1 MSPEEI
7 QKLLGGYATDTLS
20 AAERS
25 ALFAAALEDQE
36 LFDAL
41 AKEHALREVLEDP
54 ASRQQLIA
62 ALGPSRDTLAA
73 RAWRWLRRPAS
84 LAMAGSLAALLMV
97 GGFLLRRTN
106 QTKPTETLMA
116 DAIATQP
123 AAPLNA
129 IKPLLA
135 EPKLKNPEA
144 KKSVRLPSPPPL
156 PAQSTP
162 RDAAQSMLSS
172 ANLPVAQAAPSAGS
186 LVTPPAA
193 LPAAP
198 QAPRP
203 AAGGVGGAR
212 PLESTELGRI
222 VQAAPAPARAFSAG
236 AHALARAKSSG
247 ALVIKPPVAYTLL
260 LEDGPG
266 AYSPAPPGAVFH
278 PGNSVRLRIKPP
290 DAGFL
295 YLLRHETSPQAP
307 VPWTL
312 IESAPVE
319 KGQPCVL
326 PSIGGL
332 QSDLPARMELLLVFS
347 RAEQLD
353 SATPASNAQAL
364 SELTI
369 EFR

>member
-1 MSPEEI
+1 MSREEI

-20 AAERS
+20 DAERS

-41 AKEHALREVLEDP
+41 AKEHALREVLQDP

-62 ALGPSRDTLAA
+62 ALGPAGDPFAA

-84 LAMAGSLAALLMV
+84 LAMAGGLAALLMV

-123 AAPLNA
+123 AAPAAPRGA

-135 EPKLKNPEA
+135 EPKLKKSEL
-144 KKSVRLPSPPPL
+144 KKMVQLPPPPPL
-156 PAQSTP
+156 PAQSTAQ
-162 RDAAQSMLSS
+162 DAAQSMLAS
-172 ANLPVAQAAPSAGS
+172 ANLPVAQAAPSA
-186 LVTPPAA
+186 A

-198 QAPRP
+198 TAPPQVPRP
-203 AAGGVGGAR
+203 AVGGVSGGR
-212 PLESTELGRI
+212 PAASMELGRL
-222 VQAAPAPARAFSAG
+222 VQSTPAPARAFSAG
-236 AHALARAKSSG
+236 AHGLAKAKSSG
-247 ALVIKPPVAYTLL
+247 ALVVKPPVAYALL
-260 LEDGPG
+260 VEDGDG
-266 AYSPAPPGAVFH
+266 TYAPAPPGAVFH
-278 PGNSVRLRIKPP
+278 PGDSVRLRIEPP
-290 DAGFL
+290 DAGFV
-295 YLLRHETSPQAP
+295 YLFRHDTSPQSP

-312 IESAPVE
+312 IESAPVA

-326 PSIGGL
+326 PSIGAV
-332 QSDLPARMELLLVFS
+332 QPDKPVRIELLLVFS
-347 RAEQLD
+347 RVEQVD
-353 SATPASNAQAL
+353 IGAPASKAQAS
-364 SELTI
+364 SELML